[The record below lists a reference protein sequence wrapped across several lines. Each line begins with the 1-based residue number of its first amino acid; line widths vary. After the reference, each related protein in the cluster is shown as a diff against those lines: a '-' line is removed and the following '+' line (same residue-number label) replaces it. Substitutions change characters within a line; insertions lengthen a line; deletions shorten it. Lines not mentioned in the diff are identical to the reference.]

1 MDTPLRQSEPEKGV
15 HHRDEGKE
23 GRKLLLRE
31 PGGRPAAD
39 SGMDRLRIVEGLIA
53 VPYSIVELAEEA
65 ERRIERK
72 GMSGLPSG
80 GRCRR
85 SPGWS
90 RRFPG
95 REGDPCPWISISS
108 LRAPISAVSP
118 SHVRLRTAIA
128 ALRAPLAELWT
139 AIAALRVAIAGLR
152 VAVAGLR
159 TAIAAL
165 RVAIAGLRGVV
176 ARLRVAIAGLRV
188 AVAELGTAI
197 VALRAA
203 IAGLR
208 VAVAGLRGVVARLR
222 VAVAGLRAAMA
233 RLRIATAWLR
243 GSMER
248 LRGALES
255 EATAKHPMPTAGEE
269 TSCPT
274 ESRSARA
281 SWGAGRASAVGAPLP
296 TPASRCASARRGT
309 AAALRESA
317 PSRRPPGRSR
327 GSR

>member
-165 RVAIAGLRGVV
+165 RVAIAGLR
-176 ARLRVAIAGLRV
+176 V